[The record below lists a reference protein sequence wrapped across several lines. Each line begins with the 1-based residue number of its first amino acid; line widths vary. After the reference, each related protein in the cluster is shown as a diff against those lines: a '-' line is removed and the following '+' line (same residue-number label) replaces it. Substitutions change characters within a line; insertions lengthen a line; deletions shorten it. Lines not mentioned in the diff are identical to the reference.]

1 LRNRCTAGRFVRNP
15 RRLNRELRI
24 LRRLVMHPDVRGCG
38 LGHWFVKHTLP
49 RVGVRF
55 IECLA
60 AMGAVNPVFERAGM
74 QRLGRCPLPRGR
86 MELLRRL
93 EEWSIDPFAEDFAE
107 KIGRY
112 PRVRRL
118 VEKTIFDWVGRTQG
132 AHQLRVEGRSSA
144 VLARTFR
151 QVIGEP
157 PLYYLWD
164 KLGEYPS
171 PDARPSPP
179 DACPSPPD
187 ADPADCRPRPRVM
200 PDKISPSTDR
210 HRPDRPPG
218 SRPRTRDRDA
228 AH

>member
-1 LRNRCTAGRFVRNP
+1 
-15 RRLNRELRI
+15 
-24 LRRLVMHPDVRGCG
+24 
-38 LGHWFVKHTLP
+38 
-49 RVGVRF
+49 
-55 IECLA
+55 
-60 AMGAVNPVFERAGM
+60 
-74 QRLGRCPLPRGR
+74 

-93 EEWSIDPFAEDFAE
+93 KEWSIDPFAEDFAE

-118 VEKTIFDWVGRTQG
+118 VEKTILDWVARTQG

-171 PDARPSPP
+171 PDDRPSLP
-179 DACPSPPD
+179 DANPSPPD

-200 PDKISPSTDR
+200 PDKLSPSTDR
-210 HRPDRPPG
+210 HRPDRPPA
-218 SRPRTRDRDA
+218 SRPHTRNRDTA
-228 AH
+228 APG

>member
-1 LRNRCTAGRFVRNP
+1 
-15 RRLNRELRI
+15 
-24 LRRLVMHPDVRGCG
+24 
-38 LGHWFVKHTLP
+38 
-49 RVGVRF
+49 
-55 IECLA
+55 
-60 AMGAVNPVFERAGM
+60 
-74 QRLGRCPLPRGR
+74 
-86 MELLRRL
+86 LLRRL
-93 EEWSIDPFAEDFAE
+93 EEWSIDPFAEDFAG

-118 VEKTIFDWVGRTQG
+118 VEKTIFDWVARTQG

-164 KLGEYPS
+164 QLGEYPS
-171 PDARPSPP
+171 PDDRPSPP
-179 DACPSPPD
+179 DARPSPSD

-200 PDKISPSTDR
+200 PDQMSPSTDR

>member
-1 LRNRCTAGRFVRNP
+1 
-15 RRLNRELRI
+15 
-24 LRRLVMHPDVRGCG
+24 
-38 LGHWFVKHTLP
+38 
-49 RVGVRF
+49 
-55 IECLA
+55 
-60 AMGAVNPVFERAGM
+60 M

-107 KIGRY
+107 KIGRF

-171 PDARPSPP
+171 PDDRPSPP
-179 DACPSPPD
+179 RQSVSARRRSGRLSP
-187 ADPADCRPRPRVM
+187 APRPM
-200 PDKISPSTDR
+200 PDKLSPTTDR
-210 HRPDRPPG
+210 HRPDRPL
-218 SRPRTRDRDA
+218 RPQSGVSQEGHRRA
-228 AH
+228 E